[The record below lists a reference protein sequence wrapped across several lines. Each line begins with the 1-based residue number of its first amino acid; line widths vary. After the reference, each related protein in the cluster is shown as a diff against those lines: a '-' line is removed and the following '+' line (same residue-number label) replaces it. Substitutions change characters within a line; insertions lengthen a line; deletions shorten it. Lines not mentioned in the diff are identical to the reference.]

1 VTSADLVLT
10 ISADY
15 RSAPNHLGRRDGDA
29 VTQRSTPGEG
39 AIAQRDAHQLRRGT
53 LGVLGI
59 AFFVVSAA
67 APLTA
72 MAGGA
77 PVAMLLGNGP
87 GIPAAYVVVSV
98 LLIIFSVGYTAMARH
113 HTSTG
118 AFYSYVARGLKQP
131 AGGAAALIAL
141 LGYNAMQ
148 IGLYGL
154 FGAAASGFFTEQLD
168 ITLPWYVYVFLA
180 MAVIAVLGYRQ
191 VDLSVRVL
199 AVLVTLEFLIV
210 LVLDVAILVKG
221 GAGGDAG
228 ITLTPFSWSS
238 FTGGSLAIALLFN
251 FASFIGFEATTIYSE
266 EAKDP
271 KRTVPRATYVAVL
284 TIGVFYTVTTW
295 LMVEGQGA
303 GGLQEFLGTL
313 KPDPTAFLF
322 VLGGTYIGSTLTT
335 LMSLLFISSVFA
347 ALLAFHNAV
356 ARYLFALGREGL
368 VPAVLGRTHARHLSP
383 HTGSAS
389 QSLLA
394 VVIVLLFVVTG
405 QDPVLALFTWLTQ
418 LGTLAIIVLMAL
430 ASFAVVAFFAAN
442 RGLDPNVLRTTGATV
457 VGGVAMAC
465 VAVYA
470 ASQFGLLIGDP
481 TSALRWVLPALILLA
496 AVAGV
501 IAALTL
507 RGRSPELYA
516 QMGRHRD
523 AIPGG

>member
-1 VTSADLVLT
+1 MTQQDEPPTGDIAK
-10 ISADY
+10 
-15 RSAPNHLGRRDGDA
+15 RD
-29 VTQRSTPGEG
+29 S
-39 AIAQRDAHQLRRGT
+39 HQLRRGT

-59 AFFVVSAA
+59 AFFVISAA

-87 GIPAAYVVVSV
+87 GIPLAYVVVSV
-98 LLIIFSVGYTAMARH
+98 ILLIFAVGYTAMARH

-118 AFYSYVARGLKQP
+118 AFYSFVSRGLRQQ
-131 AGGAAALIAL
+131 AGGAAAMIAV

-154 FGAAASGFFTEQLD
+154 FGAAASAFFHDNLD
-168 ITLPWYVYVFLA
+168 ITIPWWVFVFIA
-180 MAVIAVLGYRQ
+180 IAIIAVLGYRQ
-191 VDLSVRVL
+191 VDLSVKVL
-199 AVLVTLEFLIV
+199 SILVSLEFLIV
-210 LVLDVAILVKG
+210 LILDVAIVVKG
-221 GAGGDAG
+221 GQGGTAPL
-228 ITLTPFSWSS
+228 TATPFSWAS
-238 FTGGSLAIALLFN
+238 FATGSLAIALLFN

-284 TIGVFYTVTTW
+284 TIGLFYTVTTY

-303 GGLQEFLGTL
+303 AGLQDHLAGLT
-313 KPDPTAFLF
+313 PDPTVFLF
-322 VLGGTYIGSTLTT
+322 ELGGTYIGNALTVV
-335 LMSLLFISSVFA
+335 MSLLFVSSVFA

-368 VPAVLGRTHARHLSP
+368 APERMGRTHSVHLSP
-383 HTGSAS
+383 HVGSAN
-389 QSLLA
+389 QTVLA
-394 VVIVLLFVVTG
+394 VVVVLAFVLTR

-418 LGTLAIIVLMAL
+418 LGTLAIIALMSL
-430 ASFAVVAFFAAN
+430 ASFAVVAFFT
-442 RGLDPNVLRTTGATV
+442 RHRELDSNILRTAV
-457 VGGVAMAC
+457 APIIGGIALAA

-481 TSALRWVLPALILLA
+481 ESPLRWVLPALIVVAAVIGAGA
-496 AVAGV
+496 AVA
-501 IAALTL
+501 LK
-507 RGRSPELYA
+507 RRSPELYA

-523 AIPGG
+523 IELLPGG

>member
-1 VTSADLVLT
+1 MTESSTS
-10 ISADY
+10 
-15 RSAPNHLGRRDGDA
+15 GDGA
-29 VTQRSTPGEG
+29 V
-39 AIAQRDAHQLRRGT
+39 AQRDAHQLRRGT
-53 LGVLGI
+53 LGVLGV

-87 GIPAAYVVVSV
+87 GIPLAYVVVSV
-98 LLIIFSVGYTAMARH
+98 ILVIFAVGYTAMARH

-118 AFYSYVARGLKQP
+118 AFYSYVARGLRQP

-154 FGAAASGFFTEQLD
+154 FGAAASGFVAENLG
-168 ITLPWYVYVFLA
+168 LSAPWWVFALVALA
-180 MAVIAVLGYRQ
+180 LIAVCGYRQ
-191 VDLSVRVL
+191 VDLSVKVL
-199 AVLVTLEFLIV
+199 AVLVSLEFLIV
-210 LVLDVAILVKG
+210 VILDVAILVEG
-221 GAGGDAG
+221 GGGG
-228 ITLTPFSWSS
+228 GGPITATPFTWSS
-238 FTGGSLAIALLFN
+238 FTSGSVAVALLFN

-271 KRTVPRATYVAVL
+271 NRTVPRATYVAVL

-295 LMVEGQGA
+295 LMVEAQGA
-303 GGLQEFLGTL
+303 AGLQDHLADL

-322 VLGGTYIGSTLTT
+322 ELGGTYLGGALTT
-335 LMSLLFISSVFA
+335 VMSLLFVSSVFA

-356 ARYLFALGREGL
+356 ARYCFALGREGL
-368 VPAVLGRTHARHLSP
+368 VPARLGRTHTVHLSP
-383 HTGSAS
+383 HVGSVS
-389 QSLLA
+389 QSVLA
-394 VVIVLLFVVTG
+394 LVVILLFVGTG
-405 QDPVLALFTWLTQ
+405 LDPVLALFTWLTQ

-430 ASFAVVAFFAAN
+430 ASFAVLAFFAAHRELDSN
-442 RGLDPNVLRTTGATV
+442 RLRTAV
-457 VGGVAMAC
+457 APAVGGVAMAA

-470 ASQFGLLIGDP
+470 ASQFGLLIGNP
-481 TSALRWVLPALILLA
+481 ESPLRWALPGLVVLA

-501 IAALTL
+501 VAAIVL

-516 QMGRHRD
+516 RMGRHRD
-523 AIPGG
+523 VAPHDG

>member
-1 VTSADLVLT
+1 MTQESTS
-10 ISADY
+10 
-15 RSAPNHLGRRDGDA
+15 RSRGVA
-29 VTQRSTPGEG
+29 E
-39 AIAQRDAHQLRRGT
+39 RDAHQLRRGT

-59 AFFVVSAA
+59 AFFVISAA

-87 GIPAAYVVVSV
+87 GIPLAYVIVSLI
-98 LLIIFSVGYTAMARH
+98 LLIFAVGYTAMARH

-118 AFYSYVARGLKQP
+118 AFYSFVARGLKQP
-131 AGGAAALIAL
+131 AGGAAAIIAL

-154 FGAAASGFFTEQLD
+154 FGAAAAGFFTDHLGID
-168 ITLPWYVYVFLA
+168 APWYVYVFVA
-180 MAVIAVLGYRQ
+180 MALIAVCGYRQ

-199 AVLVTLEFLIV
+199 SVLVSLEFLIV
-210 LVLDVAILVKG
+210 VILDVAILVKG
-221 GAGGDAG
+221 GAGGHAS

-238 FTGGSLAIALLFN
+238 FTSGSIAIALLFN

-266 EAKDP
+266 EAREP
-271 KRTVPRATYVAVL
+271 SRTVPRATYVAVL

-295 LMVEGQGA
+295 LMVEGRGA
-303 GGLQEFLGTL
+303 NGLQDFIGKL

-322 VLGGTYIGSTLTT
+322 VLGDTYIGSALTT
-335 LMSLLFISSVFA
+335 VMSLLFISSVFA

-368 VPAVLGRTHARHLSP
+368 VPAQLGRTHAAHLSP
-383 HTGSAS
+383 HVGSVS
-389 QSLLA
+389 QSALA
-394 VVIVLLFVVTG
+394 LVVVLLFVVTG

-430 ASFAVVAFFAAN
+430 ASFAVVAFFAA
-442 RGLDPNVLRTTGATV
+442 RRDLDSNVLRTTVAPL
-457 VGGVAMAC
+457 VGGVAMAA

-470 ASQFGLLIGDP
+470 ASQFGLLIGNP
-481 TSALRWVLPALILLA
+481 GSPLRWALPALIVVAAAAGVVA
-496 AVAGV
+496 AV
-501 IAALTL
+501 LL

-523 AIPGG
+523 V